1 MSLSSSVD
9 KSDRLNAIVVL
20 AIVVRMVLQSLVAAT
35 PLKITYAEGDMLG
48 NEGSVNSNVQAKT
61 QLTTYTHRKL

>member
-9 KSDRLNAIVVL
+9 KSDRLNAM
-20 AIVVRMVLQSLVAAT
+20 AIVVWMVPQSLVAAT

-61 QLTTYTHRKL
+61 RLAMYTYLKL